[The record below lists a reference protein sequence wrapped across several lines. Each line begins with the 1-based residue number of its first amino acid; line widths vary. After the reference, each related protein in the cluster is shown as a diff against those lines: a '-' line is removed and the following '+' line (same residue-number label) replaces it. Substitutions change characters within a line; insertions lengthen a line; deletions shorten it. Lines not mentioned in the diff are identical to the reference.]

1 MKRFNTINVEGNLSV
16 VDYELPKTPSS
27 EYVVDDS
34 NFVPISEAVKQLG
47 ANNTGADDLIACYD
61 FPDGNDNG
69 MSVPISRTKNGK
81 DIAEI
86 SSHIM
91 AQIDETTEHIQKEK
105 GYQNRKK
112 AFEKSIS
119 EAKASSLSSGTSV
132 KSE

>member
-1 MKRFNTINVEGNLSV
+1 MKRFNTINVEEKLSL

-27 EYVVDDS
+27 NYVVDDS
-34 NFVPISEAVKQLG
+34 NFVPMAEAVKQLG
-47 ANNTGADDLIACYD
+47 VNNTGAEDLISCYD

-69 MSVPISRTKNGK
+69 MTVPLSRTKNGK

-86 SSHIM
+86 SSSIM
-91 AQIDETTEHIQKEK
+91 DQVDQTTEHIRKEK
-105 GYQNRKK
+105 DYQNRKK

-119 EAKASSLSSGTSV
+119 EAKQSTSINISSG